1 MKDNIRNVVTGRVEP
16 CKLVVNSKAYSPKWP
31 VGNILYSRGKTGR
44 EFFYMLNSGIVTN
57 ERKIV
62 KNKLIVKRIEINNR
76 GQKNQ
81 TGKVEGGQST
91 PVLR

>member
-1 MKDNIRNVVTGRVEP
+1 
-16 CKLVVNSKAYSPKWP
+16 
-31 VGNILYSRGKTGR
+31 
-44 EFFYMLNSGIVTN
+44 MLNSGIVTN

-81 TGKVEGGQST
+81 TGKVEGGQIT

>member
-1 MKDNIRNVVTGRVEP
+1 
-16 CKLVVNSKAYSPKWP
+16 
-31 VGNILYSRGKTGR
+31 
-44 EFFYMLNSGIVTN
+44 MLNSGIVTN

-81 TGKVEGGQST
+81 TGKVERGQNT
-91 PVLR
+91 PVLRRGVSFNQGGF